1 MPIPLNYPTFDKLDH
16 QFIVGYMPNPI
27 NLPVEGLNL
36 LPCIW
41 KKEWIGGFKSV
52 DIAKDGDNVCYSD
65 MFVSQIMFGIQT
77 HYQEFPHLLK
87 KLRILKFVIN
97 PSPLGILFINISL
110 RLPLLLF
117 FRHINNTYNI
127 LLI

>member
-1 MPIPLNYPTFDKLDH
+1 MLIPLYYPTFDKLDH
-16 QFIVGYMPNPI
+16 QFIVGYMPSPI
-27 NLPVEGLNL
+27 NLPIQGLNL

-41 KKEWIGGFKSV
+41 RKEWIGGLKSV
-52 DIAKDGDNVCYSD
+52 DNAKDGGNVCYSD

-87 KLRILKFVIN
+87 KLKVLKFVIN
-97 PSPLGILFINISL
+97 PSLLGILFINISL
-110 RLPLLLF
+110 RLSFLLF
-117 FRHINNTYNI
+117 FPHINNTYNI